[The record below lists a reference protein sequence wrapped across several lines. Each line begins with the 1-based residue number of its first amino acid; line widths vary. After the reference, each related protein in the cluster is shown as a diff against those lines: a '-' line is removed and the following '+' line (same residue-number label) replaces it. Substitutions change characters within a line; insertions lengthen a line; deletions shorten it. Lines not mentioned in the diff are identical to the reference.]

1 MEAMKPSYPPVPVA
15 PGPPIVGHLPELRK
29 NRVAFLERL
38 RREFGNT
45 VAFRA
50 GPVRAVLLAE
60 PADVRAALVERA
72 YDFHK
77 APTYRFLKVMLG
89 EGLLTSEGDLHRGQ
103 RRLLA
108 PYFTPRRIRTFA
120 DAIVACAED
129 TRWNEGQVV
138 DVVEA
143 MSALTLVAANRSL
156 FGDDIDTEAPGLSDS
171 FLAFNRWVVE
181 EAYRSIHLP
190 VWLPLP
196 RHAPLRKARRVV
208 ETEIGE
214 LIRRRRGREVPGEDM
229 LSALMGAT
237 FEEGGHMSDEQLRDE
252 IFTLMFAGHETT
264 ALALAWTFYLLARHP
279 DERLRLEREVDEV
292 LGGRPPTVDDIER
305 LSFTH
310 RVLLESL
317 RLYPPAPVI
326 GRQAQRDVELATC
339 SVRRGTV
346 VTCSIFSIHHRPD
359 LHPEPDAFRPERFA
373 SNQPPS
379 DGTYMP
385 FGLGPRIC
393 IGNHFAMM
401 EAQLLLASLV
411 QRYRLDL
418 VDDAPV
424 AMTPLVT
431 LHPARPVMARVTP
444 RVR

>member
-1 MEAMKPSYPPVPVA
+1 
-15 PGPPIVGHLPELRK
+15 
-29 NRVAFLERL
+29 
-38 RREFGNT
+38 
-45 VAFRA
+45 
-50 GPVRAVLLAE
+50 
-60 PADVRAALVERA
+60 
-72 YDFHK
+72 
-77 APTYRFLKVMLG
+77 
-89 EGLLTSEGDLHRGQ
+89 
-103 RRLLA
+103 
-108 PYFTPRRIRTFA
+108 
-120 DAIVACAED
+120 
-129 TRWNEGQVV
+129 
-138 DVVEA
+138 
-143 MSALTLVAANRSL
+143 
-156 FGDDIDTEAPGLSDS
+156 
-171 FLAFNRWVVE
+171 
-181 EAYRSIHLP
+181 
-190 VWLPLP
+190 
-196 RHAPLRKARRVV
+196 
-208 ETEIGE
+208 
-214 LIRRRRGREVPGEDM
+214 M